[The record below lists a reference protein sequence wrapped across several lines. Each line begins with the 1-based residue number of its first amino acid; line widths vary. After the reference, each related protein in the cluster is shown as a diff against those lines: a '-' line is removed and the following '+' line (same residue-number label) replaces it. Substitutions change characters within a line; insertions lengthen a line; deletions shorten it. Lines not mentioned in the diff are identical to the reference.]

1 MLRPYSKQGYSGFTK
16 LKTGVTRSRAY
27 CKSEHETSGHVCSS
41 SCGIQVG
48 IGFHGWLRVSFY
60 YYFFFLSPAESVTR
74 YFWSLWHPG
83 RVGLVVTALSEFHSR
98 NSFFFCCCWREVK
111 KYSMWICF
119 GRKKKRGSFEAT
131 HRGAKLRTNQNSV
144 WICKYIKSKHVF
156 KGKFHIFFQPGS
168 HFQSH
173 MFCDIQLPF
182 VNTN

>member
-83 RVGLVVTALSEFHSR
+83 RVGLVVTALSEVHSR
-98 NSFFFCCCWREVK
+98 NSFFFAVVGEKWRNTRCEFALV
-111 KYSMWICF
+111 
-119 GRKKKRGSFEAT
+119 GKKKGGSFEAT

-156 KGKFHIFFQPGS
+156 KGKLHIFFQPGS
-168 HFQSH
+168 HFHSH
-173 MFCDIQLPF
+173 MFGDIQLPF

>member
-27 CKSEHETSGHVCSS
+27 CKSERETSGHVCSS

-83 RVGLVVTALSEFHSR
+83 RVGLVVTALSEVHSR
-98 NSFFFCCCWREVK
+98 NSFFFAVVGEKWRNTRCEFALV
-111 KYSMWICF
+111 
-119 GRKKKRGSFEAT
+119 GKKKGGSFEAT

-156 KGKFHIFFQPGS
+156 KGKLHIFFQPGS
-168 HFQSH
+168 HFHSH
-173 MFCDIQLPF
+173 MFGDIQLPF

>member
-27 CKSEHETSGHVCSS
+27 CKSERETSGHVCSS

-83 RVGLVVTALSEFHSR
+83 RVGLVVTALSEVHSR
-98 NSFFFCCCWREVK
+98 NSFFFAVVGEKWRNTRCEFALV
-111 KYSMWICF
+111 
-119 GRKKKRGSFEAT
+119 GKKKGVVSRQHTEV
-131 HRGAKLRTNQNSV
+131 QN
-144 WICKYIKSKHVF
+144 WELIKTVYE
-156 KGKFHIFFQPGS
+156 
-168 HFQSH
+168 
-173 MFCDIQLPF
+173 F
-182 VNTN
+182 VNI

>member
-27 CKSEHETSGHVCSS
+27 CKSERETSGHVCSS

-60 YYFFFLSPAESVTR
+60 YLFFFLSPAESVTR

-83 RVGLVVTALSEFHSR
+83 RVGLVVTALSEVHSR
-98 NSFFFCCCWREVK
+98 NSFFFFCCCWREVK
-111 KYSMWICF
+111 KYSMWIRF
-119 GRKKKRGSFEAT
+119 GRFEAT
-131 HRGAKLRTNQNSV
+131 HQGAKLRTNQNSV

-156 KGKFHIFFQPGS
+156 KKTVHIFSSLGLIFT
-168 HFQSH
+168 
-173 MFCDIQLPF
+173 QLPF